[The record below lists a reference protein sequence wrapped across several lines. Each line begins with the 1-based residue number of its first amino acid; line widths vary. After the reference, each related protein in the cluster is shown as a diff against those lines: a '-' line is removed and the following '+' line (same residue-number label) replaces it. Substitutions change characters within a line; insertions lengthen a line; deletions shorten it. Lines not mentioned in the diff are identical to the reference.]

1 MRQGDV
7 FGFMVEHHAKQG
19 QYRPALA
26 LLQVM
31 VSPEHR
37 GVYIRAAN

>member
-1 MRQGDV
+1 MLRQGDV

-26 LLQVM
+26 LLQVKL
-31 VSPEHR
+31 SL
-37 GVYIRAAN
+37 